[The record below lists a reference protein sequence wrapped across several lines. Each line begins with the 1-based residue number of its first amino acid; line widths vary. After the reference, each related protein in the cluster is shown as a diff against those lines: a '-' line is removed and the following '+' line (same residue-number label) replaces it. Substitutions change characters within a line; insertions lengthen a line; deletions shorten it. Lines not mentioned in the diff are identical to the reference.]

1 MSDSLRSLMMSHVR
15 ELLISL
21 TKKEWMSE
29 SPIFLSESLVR
40 SFLDKKQK
48 IRSEMKWANS
58 QPWVEDEEESLQGIT
73 PVVTWGKQYDKST
86 RESRNPWVK
95 CFTPIFL
102 LRTLDQNLFMNRLK
116 RFSKNVSYSRRHVH
130 CPRIFHLLLLSLA
143 HPIILYTYVML
154 PDCFFCY

>member
-1 MSDSLRSLMMSHVR
+1 MFYLKIFFFIRKMSESLIFAHFLFFCERCEWIAHFSQKKMKEVNESLISHIKNERPCAIRSGRSEEMSNVR

-73 PVVTWGKQYDKST
+73 PVVT
-86 RESRNPWVK
+86 
-95 CFTPIFL
+95 
-102 LRTLDQNLFMNRLK
+102 
-116 RFSKNVSYSRRHVH
+116 
-130 CPRIFHLLLLSLA
+130 
-143 HPIILYTYVML
+143 
-154 PDCFFCY
+154 